1 MGKKYTVK
9 DLNKNGKIDGWEQGK
24 YDAINSATPMK
35 MDHGKSPMNNYK
47 KGYYSPMNNYKKG
60 YYSMKMGSKQI
71 DSPTNFSS
79 KSAML
84 MSKSPMYNTD
94 PFVDKQM
101 QNLTSQYSLPDV
113 SSNLDAMNSQY
124 QMNDYRLGSNVQ
136 SASPGG
142 GGGSA
147 NDLIMAGAGEIKK
160 TAQKIKGVA
169 KNIGQ
174 KIFNP
179 DTEAGRYRRQN
190 RAVRQELRRNMR
202 TQRAEARQDAR
213 TERVITRYQ
222 HNVNPNKSSSRIS
235 KIQKRQQKR
244 NQKLQQRRNKRK

>member
-47 KGYYSPMNNYKKG
+47 KGYYS
-60 YYSMKMGSKQI
+60 MKMGSKQI

-94 PFVDKQM
+94 GFVDKHM
-101 QNLTSQYSLPDV
+101 QNLTSQTALPNV
-113 SSNLDAMNSQY
+113 NANLDAMNSQY

-136 SASPGG
+136 SASPGSG
-142 GGGSA
+142 GGIDNS
-147 NDLIMAGAGEIKK
+147 LIIAGAGEIKK

-169 KNIGQ
+169 KDIGQ
-174 KIFNP
+174 KIFKP
-179 DTEAGRYRRQN
+179 DTEAGKYRREN
-190 RAVRQELRRNMR
+190 RAARQGLRREMR

-213 TERVITRYQ
+213 TGRVISRYE

-244 NQKLQQRRNKRK
+244 NQKLQKRRNERK